1 MEPFQAWSPRKKILL
16 LAGVLVPL
24 AAFSVFFLRKS
35 ASIGHLQQNSNSAM
49 DQSLG
54 SNTPSVD
61 PQENLLMT
69 QSSDLD
75 SLKVNESPGDPREQ
89 SVALDAIRAKSKSTL
104 PSSATQLKELDIK
117 SQSK

>member
-1 MEPFQAWSPRKKILL
+1 MEPFQAWSLRKKILL

-24 AAFSVFFLRKS
+24 TVFSVFFLGKS
-35 ASIGHLQQNSNSAM
+35 TSINSSQQNSNNAT

-61 PQENLLMT
+61 PRENLLMT

-75 SLKVNESPGDPREQ
+75 SLKVNESPGDSREQ

-104 PSSATQLKELDIK
+104 PSSAIQLKELDVK
-117 SQSK
+117 SQRK